1 VLGLASFNLHR
12 ETEEKRRALTDRLL
26 ERVRSHPAVE
36 SADISATVP
45 LSFEH
50 NRMGI
55 AVPGYVRPDGKRSSS
70 IDFNTVG
77 PAFFHALRMSFVGG
91 RAVRAEGASPNVSV
105 WHETFAPR
113 FWPEKPAVGQSVE
126 ILGRGMV
133 QVAGVVKDHAY
144 YEIGESPRPFMY
156 VPSALGPPGN
166 F

>member
-77 PAFFHALRMSFVGG
+77 PAFFHALGI
-91 RAVRAEGASPNVSV
+91 SV
-105 WHETFAPR
+105 
-113 FWPEKPAVGQSVE
+113 
-126 ILGRGMV
+126 
-133 QVAGVVKDHAY
+133 VAGESWSTQDPSPKVLVV
-144 YEIGESPRPFMY
+144 
-156 VPSALGPPGN
+156 N
-166 F
+166 